1 MSGTPKTSSLRA
13 WPPNGNVFR
22 AANCLATPLTFAR
35 QQPMST
41 VDAETGVMTIVN
53 MAMAEIKTM
62 AMAITMV
69 EMEIIIG
76 VLTIVEMA
84 MADMT
89 MANML
94 MADIKTMDLKM
105 DGL

>member
-1 MSGTPKTSSLRA
+1 MSGTQETSSLQV

-35 QQPMST
+35 QQPMSM
-41 VDAETGVMTIVN
+41 VDAE
-53 MAMAEIKTM
+53 TM